1 MNKQEAYNKMIEAL
15 TIELYNDQLNL
26 DNYEI
31 KKGNGVLT
39 ITTRTSK
46 VPEPSNDNT
55 DFGSAG
61 DWNTANGWY
70 TG

>member
-1 MNKQEAYNKMIEAL
+1 MNKQEVYNKMINAL
-15 TIELYNDQLNL
+15 RTELNNDQLQL
-26 DNYEI
+26 DSYDFTQ
-31 KKGNGVLT
+31 GNGILM

-46 VPEPSNDNT
+46 VPEPSNDNN

>member
-1 MNKQEAYNKMIEAL
+1 MDKQEAYNKMIDAL

-26 DNYEI
+26 DSYDIE
-31 KKGNGVLT
+31 KGNGRLM

-55 DFGSAG
+55 DFGSSG
-61 DWNTANGWY
+61 DWNTANGWV

>member
-46 VPEPSNDNT
+46 VSEPSNDNN
-55 DFGSAG
+55 DFGSVG
-61 DWNTANGWY
+61 DWNTANGWNI
-70 TG
+70 G